1 MYMTKAEQKAQ
12 DKIYR
17 DLLKAMESETEEQK
31 AEHRKLLKG
40 FLAENEQNSSKG
52 TSSSP
57 SDSKPS
63 ANRKPRD
70 IVEAV
75 MLKHGFSREKA
86 LEELEAFGW

>member
-1 MYMTKAEQKAQ
+1 MLTAQQMQ
-12 DKIYR
+12 DKVIER
-17 DLLKAMESETEEQK
+17 MAEELKKQTEEEKEQQ
-31 AEHRKLLKG
+31 RMLLKG

-75 MLKHGFSREKA
+75 MLKHGFSREEA
-86 LEELEAFGW
+86 LEELEAFDW

>member
-1 MYMTKAEQKAQ
+1 MLTAQQMQ
-12 DKIYR
+12 DKVIER
-17 DLLKAMESETEEQK
+17 MAEELKKQTEEEKEQQ
-31 AEHRKLLKG
+31 RMLLKG
-40 FLAENEQNSSKG
+40 FLAENEQNFSKG

-75 MLKHGFSREKA
+75 MQNYGFSREKA
-86 LEELEAFGW
+86 LEELEAFDW

>member
-1 MYMTKAEQKAQ
+1 MLTAQQMQ
-12 DKIYR
+12 DKVIER
-17 DLLKAMESETEEQK
+17 MAEELKKQTEEEKEQQ
-31 AEHRKLLKG
+31 RMLLKG

-70 IVEAV
+70 IVEDV
-75 MLKHGFSREKA
+75 MRTYGFSREKA
-86 LEELEAFGW
+86 LEELEAFDW

>member
-1 MYMTKAEQKAQ
+1 MLTAQQMQ
-12 DKIYR
+12 DKVIER
-17 DLLKAMESETEEQK
+17 MAEELKKQTEEEKEQQ
-31 AEHRKLLKG
+31 RMLLKG

-70 IVEAV
+70 IVEDV
-75 MLKHGFSREKA
+75 MRTYGFSREEA
-86 LEELEAFGW
+86 LEELEAFDW

>member
-1 MYMTKAEQKAQ
+1 MLTAQQMQ
-12 DKIYR
+12 DKVIER
-17 DLLKAMESETEEQK
+17 MAEELKKQTEEEKEQQ
-31 AEHRKLLKG
+31 RMLLKG

-70 IVEAV
+70 IVEDV
-75 MLKHGFSREKA
+75 MQTYGFSREKA
-86 LEELEAFGW
+86 LEELEAFDW

>member
-1 MYMTKAEQKAQ
+1 MLTAQQMQ
-12 DKIYR
+12 DKVIER
-17 DLLKAMESETEEQK
+17 LAEELKKQTEEEKEQQ
-31 AEHRKLLKG
+31 RMLLKG

-75 MLKHGFSREKA
+75 MQNYGFSREKA
-86 LEELEAFGW
+86 LEELEAFDW

>member
-1 MYMTKAEQKAQ
+1 MLTAQQMQ
-12 DKIYR
+12 DKVIER
-17 DLLKAMESETEEQK
+17 LAEELKKQTEEEKEQQ
-31 AEHRKLLKG
+31 RMLLKG

-70 IVEAV
+70 IVEDV
-75 MLKHGFSREKA
+75 MQTYGFSREKA
-86 LEELEAFGW
+86 LEELEAFDW

>member
-1 MYMTKAEQKAQ
+1 MLTAQQMQ
-12 DKIYR
+12 DKVIER
-17 DLLKAMESETEEQK
+17 LAEELKKQTEEEKEQQ
-31 AEHRKLLKG
+31 RMLLKG

-75 MLKHGFSREKA
+75 MLKHGFSREEA
-86 LEELEAFGW
+86 LEELEAFDW

>member
-1 MYMTKAEQKAQ
+1 MLTAQQMQ
-12 DKIYR
+12 DKAIER
-17 DLLKAMESETEEQK
+17 MLKRMEKETEEEKEQQ
-31 AEHRKLLKG
+31 RMLLKG

-75 MLKHGFSREKA
+75 MQNYGFSREKA
-86 LEELEAFGW
+86 LEELEAFDW

>member
-1 MYMTKAEQKAQ
+1 MLTAQQMQ
-12 DKIYR
+12 DKVIER
-17 DLLKAMESETEEQK
+17 MAEELKKQTEEEKEQQ
-31 AEHRKLLKG
+31 RMLLKG

-75 MLKHGFSREKA
+75 MREYGFSREKA
-86 LEELEAFGW
+86 LEELEAFDW

>member
-1 MYMTKAEQKAQ
+1 MLTAQQMQ
-12 DKIYR
+12 DKVIER
-17 DLLKAMESETEEQK
+17 MAEELKKQTEEEKEQQ
-31 AEHRKLLKG
+31 RMLLKG

-75 MLKHGFSREKA
+75 MRKHGFSREEA
-86 LEELEAFGW
+86 LEELEAFDW

>member
-1 MYMTKAEQKAQ
+1 MLTAQQMQ
-12 DKIYR
+12 DKVIER
-17 DLLKAMESETEEQK
+17 LAEELKKQTEEEKEQQ
-31 AEHRKLLKG
+31 RMLLKG

-70 IVEAV
+70 IVEDV
-75 MLKHGFSREKA
+75 MQEYGFSREKA
-86 LEELEAFGW
+86 LEELEAFDW

>member
-1 MYMTKAEQKAQ
+1 MLTAQQMQ
-12 DKIYR
+12 DKVIER
-17 DLLKAMESETEEQK
+17 MAEELKKQTEEEKEQQ
-31 AEHRKLLKG
+31 RMLLKG

-70 IVEAV
+70 IVEDV
-75 MLKHGFSREKA
+75 MQKYGFSREKA
-86 LEELEAFGW
+86 LEELEAFDW